1 MYILE
6 QTHIW
11 EKLKNSYLEVFCKER
26 AQLSFQKLPD
36 KIKYY
41 KILNTLKYV
50 SEEKSLYLHIEK
62 I

>member
-11 EKLKNSYLEVFCKER
+11 KKHKNSYLEVFCKER

-62 I
+62 N